1 MIQTG
6 TTFESI
12 VSKGLFNVKHLSTY
26 MLQEN
31 VFHYIVVGPLKF
43 WCLCFYVSDFLFQND

>member
-31 VFHYIVVGPLKF
+31 VFHYIVVGPIDWNYDRGLNNSK
-43 WCLCFYVSDFLFQND
+43 LTV